1 MAMNKNITNGE
12 IDLDFDQ
19 EDRVSENF
27 KFLRVP
33 EGDIY
38 DVVRKKDPN
47 TQTNFYIESKVKKT

>member
-1 MAMNKNITNGE
+1 MNKNITNGE